1 MTKNEKLETV
11 IRTLSDKKGVNIM
24 AFDVEKKSGY
34 TDVMVFVTGT
44 STQHN
49 TTMADSLLRELKN
62 AGFAKPLVEGE
73 TSAKWI
79 LVDAGS
85 VVINIMLEELRDYY
99 SLEDIWNGCAKID
112 VSSYIQ

>member
-24 AFDVEKKSGY
+24 VFDVEKKSGY
-34 TDVMVFVTGT
+34 TDFMVFVTGT

-49 TTMADSLLRELKN
+49 TTMADSLFRELKN

-73 TSAKWI
+73 TSANWI
-79 LVDAGS
+79 LVAGS

-99 SLEDIWNGCAKID
+99 SLEDIWSGCAKVDI
-112 VSSYIQ
+112 SSYLQ

>member
-1 MTKNEKLETV
+1 MTKNEKLET
-11 IRTLSDKKGVNIM
+11 ILRTLSDKKGVNIM

-34 TDVMVFVTGT
+34 TDVIVFVTGT

-62 AGFAKPLVEGE
+62 AGFAKPLIEGE

-85 VVINIMLEELRDYY
+85 VIVNIMLEELRDYY
-99 SLEDIWNGCAKID
+99 SLEDIWNGCSKID
-112 VSSYIQ
+112 VTPYIQ